1 MNIIALDKVGLLI
14 NNQHILQNITL
25 SIEENTIIGI
35 AGPSGSGKSSLL
47 RLLNLLMS
55 PTSGTIFYH
64 NKNIMDYNPIKLR
77 QEIGY
82 VLQKPYLFDGTVL
95 DNLEYPYH
103 LHGLKV
109 DKKTISAFLE
119 KVHIPLS
126 YGTKTRHELSGGE
139 QQRIAFIRSL
149 LIKPKV
155 LLLDEI
161 TAALD
166 ENTTILLENFINDL
180 HKHSQIT
187 VIFVTHNS
195 SQLHRL
201 AQKVIYI
208 EKGQVNIFT
217 DTEKYFAAKENDNE

>member
-1 MNIIALDKVGLLI
+1 MSIITLDKVGLLI

-25 SIEENTIIGI
+25 TIEENTIIGI

-47 RLLNLLMS
+47 RLLNLLIS

-64 NKNIMDYNPIKLR
+64 NKNIMDYNPMKLR

-95 DNLEYPYH
+95 DNLEYPYY

-109 DKKTISAFLE
+109 DKEEIASFLE

-126 YGTKTRHELSGGE
+126 YVSKTRHELSGGE

-166 ENTTILLENFINDL
+166 ENTTILLENFINNL

-208 EKGQVNIFT
+208 EKGQVNIFA
-217 DTEKYFAAKENDNE
+217 DTEKYFAAKENSNE